1 MRKTYA
7 FTNIDFNF
15 APDDASYSLLVGD
28 PLLPDQEE
36 SLSASRVVHLSVD
49 PSIPTYGGSLDEQ
62 NDETAGD
69 PDKVVTNARSPTLA
83 DGLFTVPELV
93 NFFSRLPRLRSVYDE
108 GLGLLDN
115 DGGLP
120 TFGSR
125 VKLFSSRKG
134 RNEPEYTSYTHYWK
148 TVLGEPWPSS
158 LSVGLRLILHLKIT
172 FSYWLQS
179 SLV

>member
-1 MRKTYA
+1 M
-7 FTNIDFNF
+7 
-15 APDDASYSLLVGD
+15 LGD

-148 TVLGEPWPSS
+148 TVLDYIFILAPIKSRVRVRGL
-158 LSVGLRLILHLKIT
+158 LSPHLKANLAPGIPRKGV
-172 FSYWLQS
+172 SGS
-179 SLV
+179 DHVSLGAQISWVNNS